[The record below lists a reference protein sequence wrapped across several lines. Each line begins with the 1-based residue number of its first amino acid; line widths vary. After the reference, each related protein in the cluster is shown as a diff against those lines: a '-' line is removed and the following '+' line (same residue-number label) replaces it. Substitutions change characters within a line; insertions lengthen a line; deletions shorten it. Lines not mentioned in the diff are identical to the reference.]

1 MSDEEKIM
9 QAACDYITS
18 GKAAIA
24 DNKQMFKDAVEW
36 RDENPSPKVQEELET
51 LRMQLAACGVAA
63 NCNTYSTRKEL
74 KESIVRSSPYWSVS
88 YQDVLDAVD
97 REIVLRKKLQKLE
110 KTNMTDEEKI
120 EQAAEEYDADNS
132 YNSGYGPSYAFTD
145 GIEWRDENPS
155 DKVLT
160 LQTEIAAM
168 DQLVIEWQAE
178 YADLYDRGEKLA
190 KALETIADEQGDSDA
205 QQALAEWEKK

>member
-36 RDENPSPKVQEELET
+36 RDENPSPKVLALE
-51 LRMQLAACGVAA
+51 A
-63 NCNTYSTRKEL
+63 
-74 KESIVRSSPYWSVS
+74 
-88 YQDVLDAVD
+88 
-97 REIVLRKKLQKLE
+97 EI
-110 KTNMTDEEKI
+110 D
-120 EQAAEEYDADNS
+120 
-132 YNSGYGPSYAFTD
+132 
-145 GIEWRDENPS
+145 
-155 DKVLT
+155 
-160 LQTEIAAM
+160 AM

-190 KALETIADEQGDSDA
+190 KALETIADEQGDRDA